1 MSAARLLITFH
12 DYSSGMTAEFY
23 VDCDKVDDVIQNN
36 WIELVPALTS
46 GSHERQEIRI
56 ERLGRHHVG

>member
-12 DYSSGMTAEFY
+12 DYSSKMTAEFY

-36 WIELVPALTS
+36 WVEIVPELTS
-46 GSHERQEIRI
+46 WDGRRQEIRI
-56 ERLGRHHVG
+56 ERLGR